1 MKPMPINIKHC
12 LFLLT
17 IATVAACT
25 PAEKPSDGDEPQV
38 PEVTLPEPPDQV
50 KDANVFII
58 DMFTTLDDDGDF
70 FTSRDEGVAA
80 DYIRNQQGK
89 MSLVYIYD
97 RADYQPGKQYSMTK
111 IAYNVGAFPYFAQ
124 TESVTDGSI
133 KGTGMVTR
141 YPIADFDG
149 FADGTVFLSGC
160 TVQLPITLTDK
171 LCIATASIPDT
182 DAAEKIFKA
191 KKVRMLSDMMIV
203 GTVPSGEVSQVGDY
217 FKSMSMRVTAMGSV
231 DTQKDIIVIL
241 PPSYVCRS
249 IDCGKHVNLPY
260 YRIYIEK
267 WM

>member
-1 MKPMPINIKHC
+1 MHINIKHC

-124 TESVTDGSI
+124 T
-133 KGTGMVTR
+133 
-141 YPIADFDG
+141 
-149 FADGTVFLSGC
+149 
-160 TVQLPITLTDK
+160 
-171 LCIATASIPDT
+171 
-182 DAAEKIFKA
+182 
-191 KKVRMLSDMMIV
+191 
-203 GTVPSGEVSQVGDY
+203 
-217 FKSMSMRVTAMGSV
+217 
-231 DTQKDIIVIL
+231 
-241 PPSYVCRS
+241 
-249 IDCGKHVNLPY
+249 
-260 YRIYIEK
+260 
-267 WM
+267 